1 VIDLNKK
8 GQGALEYL
16 MTYGWA
22 LLVIVVVGAALFAL
36 GVLNPS
42 TYTQKSCR
50 GFNFFQYQDQRLA
63 TDVFTIQIL
72 NGAQPATITNI
83 SVLGDTTAGGAS
95 LPGLSVLNENNQAVS
110 VISQGQKVTVS
121 AGSRALGN
129 ATLKNAGDP
138 YTYTIKIDYNV
149 VGGIAGNTDQ
159 ATCSGRVQ

>member
-1 VIDLNKK
+1 VIYLRK

-50 GFNFFQYQDQRLA
+50 GFTYFSYQDQQMV
-63 TDVFTIQIL
+63 TNDFTIQVL
-72 NGAQPATITNI
+72 NGAQSIQVTNLAVVNGGNGGVGALTVTDDQGA
-83 SVLGDTTAGGAS
+83 SVTTA
-95 LPGLSVLNENNQAVS
+95 
-110 VISQGQKVTVS
+110 SQGQKLTISGVNDPTNLTS
-121 AGSRALGN
+121 GSS
-129 ATLKNAGDP
+129 
-138 YTYTIKIDYNV
+138 YTYTIQVTYNV
-149 VGGIAGNTDQ
+149 VGGISGNVDQ

>member
-50 GFNFFQYQDQRLA
+50 GFNFFQYQDQQMSTTAFRL
-63 TDVFTIQIL
+63 QLL
-72 NGAQPATITNI
+72 NGANPVAITNMAVINGGNGDLGALTITD
-83 SVLGDTTAGGAS
+83 DTSNPLTGT
-95 LPGLSVLNENNQAVS
+95 V
-110 VISQGQKVTVS
+110 SQGQKITI
-121 AGSRALGN
+121 AGASDPTN
-129 ATLKNAGDP
+129 STAGQP
-138 YTYTIKIDYNV
+138 YTYTIRVTYDV
-149 VGGIAGNTDQ
+149 VGGISGNTDQ
-159 ATCSGRVQ
+159 ATCSGRIQ